1 MRNIRRGR
9 MVKTQR
15 REEAIERAKNYKP
28 SDNPIGLR
36 EKVRR
41 GLISIYEAISL
52 ASDYNEDIRGWL
64 QRKKIGNFKS
74 ADQAKKIKKGK
85 KKKKNAKKNKKNS

>member
-15 REEAIERAKNYKP
+15 REEAIERAKNYKL

-41 GLISIYEAISL
+41 GLVSIDEAISL

-64 QRKKIGNFKS
+64 QRKKIGNFKP

-85 KKKKNAKKNKKNS
+85 KKKKNAKKTKKNS